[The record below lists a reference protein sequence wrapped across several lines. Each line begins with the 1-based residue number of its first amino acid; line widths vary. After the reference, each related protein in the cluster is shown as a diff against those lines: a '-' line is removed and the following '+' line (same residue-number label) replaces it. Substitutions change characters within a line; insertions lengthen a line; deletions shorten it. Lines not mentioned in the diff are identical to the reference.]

1 MLRQILATSSS
12 QASQSFASAA
22 TSSLQASQSASAATI
37 AKLLSRVARTM
48 GVFASKEPPCAH
60 VGGFHDLVSKDI
72 DGAEV
77 RFSAF
82 RGQVVCVTNVA
93 SR

>member
-1 MLRQILATSSS
+1 MSEVLRQFFLDRVVI
-12 QASQSFASAA
+12 ASQSASVIA
-22 TSSLQASQSASAATI
+22 TQSASAATI

-82 RGQVVCVTNVA
+82 RGQVVCVTNLA

>member
-1 MLRQILATSSS
+1 MLVEALWHSGKASATSETSSS
-12 QASQSFASAA
+12 SRRRG
-22 TSSLQASQSASAATI
+22 TSAATI

-82 RGQVVCVTNVA
+82 RGQVVCVTNLA

>member
-1 MLRQILATSSS
+1 
-12 QASQSFASAA
+12 
-22 TSSLQASQSASAATI
+22 
-37 AKLLSRVARTM
+37 M

-60 VGGFHDLVSKDI
+60 VGGFHDLVSTDI

-82 RGQVVCVTNVA
+82 RGQVVCVTNLA

>member
-82 RGQVVCVTNVA
+82 RGQVVCVTNLA